1 MGVKILFFRGVKSKL
16 QWRWKEGGGG
26 GGGAGKKLLNGMA
39 IMDRFNLTPVN
50 GSFVLQ
56 FLLKEN
62 KPKDSRRPKMIKLQ
76 QA

>member
-1 MGVKILFFRGVKSKL
+1 
-16 QWRWKEGGGG
+16 
-26 GGGAGKKLLNGMA
+26 MA